1 VKIWL
6 YIAAVLGIGLTVAI
20 VIYNNAGVVLGTVLS
35 QGPGLIAVVAFHA
48 VPLVFS
54 AGAWWVVTRP
64 DWPSR
69 FSSFLKARL
78 LREAVNDLLPV
89 AQLGGPLAGARL
101 LTLDGAPGLPI
112 AASLFVDL
120 TLEVMSELVFAF
132 IGIGLLA
139 LDGRAPDAV
148 RYALIGTAILGPA
161 VIAFVVAQRAGLVHM
176 IDRFARNMFSRF
188 GYDRGEA
195 AQSLHDAVWRSY
207 GRLGTL
213 GFSFVLHVAC
223 WVLGAGEIWLAFY
236 FLGHPVSIAEAVIFE
251 SLGQALRSA
260 AFAVPAGLGVQE
272 GGFILL
278 GTAFGLPPNV
288 SLAMS
293 LTKRVREVVFGG
305 LSLLAWQI
313 LEGKNVARSLRAP
326 AGQEVGRSAPGA
338 AQK

>member
-1 VKIWL
+1 VKLWL

-20 VIYNNAGVVLGTVLS
+20 VVLNNAGLVLGTVVS
-35 QGPGLIAVVAFHA
+35 QGPGIILVVGFHA

-54 AGAWWVVTRP
+54 AGAWWVVTRT

-69 FSSFLKARL
+69 FWSFMKARL
-78 LREAVNDLLPV
+78 LREAVNDLLPT

-101 LTLDGAPGLPI
+101 LTLGGAPTTPV

-120 TLEVMSELVFAF
+120 TLEVASELIFAF

-139 LDGRAPDAV
+139 LDGRAPEAV
-148 RYALIGTAILGPA
+148 RYALFGTAILGPA

-176 IDRFARNMFSRF
+176 IDRAARKMFAQF

-207 GRLGTL
+207 GRTGALA
-213 GFSFVLHVAC
+213 FSFVLHIAC
-223 WVLGAGEIWLAFY
+223 WILGAGEIWLAFY
-236 FLGHPVSIAEAVIFE
+236 FLGHPVSIAEAIILE

-260 AFAVPAGLGVQE
+260 AFVVPAGLGVQE

-278 GTAFGLPPNV
+278 GTAFGIPPNI

-293 LTKRVREVVFGG
+293 LTKRVRELVFGG
-305 LSLLAWQI
+305 FSLLAWQV
-313 LEGKNVARSLRAP
+313 LEGRNFARKLRLGR
-326 AGQEVGRSAPGA
+326 AGE
-338 AQK
+338 